1 MHKDCKMSAIIDVKT
16 DVVAK
21 PEAEASEQEQGTTT
35 KNGATDGRSPSKKKA
50 KKTDYEE
57 DLRGAMV
64 QSATVAENS
73 QHIYAKFRELVGPP
87 ETDED
92 GRWICSRCD
101 EPYKESENKDGACF
115 YYKSHHDGGY
125 RVHKGL
131 YRTDYG
137 SDFWY
142 GWHEA
147 NPPME
152 SAYWKSERQGGHKWT
167 GCGCT
172 ANDQDECE
180 REGKHYPEGYPPS
193 DDEWCEEESAEL
205 SDGEFDEEQSK
216 QSGQK
221 LLVDDYIRSLASTI
235 EQKLG
240 SSKQE

>member
-1 MHKDCKMSAIIDVKT
+1 MSATIDVKT
-16 DVVAK
+16 DVVPK
-21 PEAEASEQEQGTTT
+21 PEAEASEQVQGTTA
-35 KNGATDGRSPSKKKA
+35 KTDAKDGMSPLKKKA
-50 KKTDYEE
+50 KKTDYEA

-64 QSATVAENS
+64 QSATVADNLH
-73 QHIYAKFRELVGPP
+73 HIYDKFRELVGPP

-92 GRWICSRCD
+92 GRLICSRCH
-101 EPYKESENKDGACF
+101 EPYKESENKDGACM
-115 YYKSHHDGGY
+115 YMKDHLHHGDSY
-125 RVHKGL
+125 CVHKGL
-131 YRTDYG
+131 YWTDYG

-152 SAYWKSERQGGHKWT
+152 SAYWKSDGYQRRGGHKWT

-172 ANDQDECE
+172 ANGQDECE
-180 REGKHYPEGYPPS
+180 RMGKHFPEGYPPL
-193 DDEWCEEESAEL
+193 DDEWCEELSDEL

-221 LLVDDYIRSLASTI
+221 LLVDDYIRNLATKI

-240 SSKQE
+240 NSKQA